1 MFSREAERRCWC
13 VEAKMAGCCRC
24 WSLLE
29 GEAGF
34 CREVEGD
41 EVWLL
46 LGFLMRGGWVTRWRR
61 AGVAMEGGDGW
72 CGGAG
77 HG

>member
-1 MFSREAERRCWC
+1 MCGGDDGW
-13 VEAKMAGCCRC
+13 MLP
-24 WSLLE
+24 LLE
-29 GEAGF
+29 PSGRRAGF

-46 LGFLMRGGWVTRWRR
+46 LGFLLRGGWVTRWRR
-61 AGVAMEGGDGW
+61 GAGVAMEGGDGW

-77 HG
+77 HGRGGG